1 MPDEYLPLLV
11 FPEKRI
17 LQPEKGNGF
26 PPGKQNLPGHGA
38 QVDRIGRQIKHLEED
53 FARYQASLTG
63 ALAGLEPEMVLVIE
77 IVGRLDDFR
86 QAVEAAG
93 LEWLGETEI
102 DDLEAEDDSFHER
115 DAAGQPAVKPLSGR
129 MFLAMSNMA
138 GLQEILAL
146 WKQWKANRSLP
157 YGKTKW
163 KAVFEQLNV
172 LRRWGI
178 EETLVETGMI
188 DRWQAL
194 RDPLNSEEKVR
205 FQIELFYRK
214 RDEKRRNNEATIR
227 SLLEDLGGQTLSEFL
242 DMPQIAF
249 HAVKAELPAHAIQSL
264 LAQVAA
270 DEADID
276 IELFKFAGIMYFR
289 PTGQSLA
296 VSEEGEGEPAAFPES
311 VSDLSPVAAL
321 LDGAPLQL
329 HEALKDRL
337 LVDDTFGMEATY
349 QPGERKHGT
358 AMASLILHGDR
369 SNPESKPL
377 PHKLYCIPVMQPD
390 HQTLKHDEHMPDDVF
405 FEDRIHIAVRRMFE
419 GSGDVPAQAPTV
431 KVINLSI
438 GDTAREFIRT
448 PSPWA
453 RVIDW
458 LAYHYRVL
466 FCISAGN
473 YCDAINIGLNQ
484 QQFAALSDGEKIS
497 ATVKAIS
504 NSLSSR
510 RLLSPAEA
518 MNAITVGAAH
528 ADDSG
533 NAYSQSSQRVDVLPS
548 QTLFSPAT
556 RLGFGFNRSIKPDI
570 LMPGGRQLYNAPMQD
585 SSTLYS
591 VNNSIGAPGQK
602 VALDSGTQGELNKEV
617 FWCGTSNATALA
629 TRGAVRLYDMLDRLR
644 NEEGEDIPETLMS
657 VLMKTL
663 LVHGAKQDD
672 VGKQH
677 IEQALK
683 DARNTHQFKQVI
695 TRYLGYGVVDIE
707 RVLTCT
713 AQRATVL
720 GYGEIRENE
729 VHEYAF
735 PIPPGFSSQ
744 KIWRRLVVTLAWLT
758 PINPD
763 HRNLREAKLTLEPG
777 GGNWSSQILR
787 LDRQDGDYQQV
798 KRGTVQHEVLE
809 GTKQI
814 QAFEDGETL
823 RIRVICKKDAT
834 AHLDAVIPYGLAVTL
849 EAKEDIPI
857 YQQVRARIKQ
867 PVRIAQGV
875 DR

>member
-38 QVDRIGRQIKHLEED
+38 QVDRIGRQIEHLEED

-86 QAVEAAG
+86 QAVEATG

-115 DAAGQPAVKPLSGR
+115 DAAGQPAVKPLRGR

-146 WKQWKANRSLP
+146 WEQWKANRSLP

-194 RDPLNSEEKVR
+194 HDPLNSEEKVR

-214 RDEKRRNNEATIR
+214 RVEKRRNNEATIR
-227 SLLEDLGGQTLSEFL
+227 SLLEGLGGQTLSEFL

-270 DEADID
+270 DEAD
-276 IELFKFAGIMYFR
+276 
-289 PTGQSLA
+289 
-296 VSEEGEGEPAAFPES
+296 
-311 VSDLSPVAAL
+311 
-321 LDGAPLQL
+321 
-329 HEALKDRL
+329 
-337 LVDDTFGMEATY
+337 

-390 HQTLKHDEHMPDDVF
+390 HQTREHDEHMPDDVF

-438 GDTAREFIRT
+438 GDTAREFIHT

-473 YCDAINIGLNQ
+473 YCDTINIGLTQ

-504 NSLSSR
+504 NSLTSR

-533 NAYSQSSQRVDVLPS
+533 NAYPQFGQRVDVLPS

-591 VNNSIGAPGQK
+591 VDNSIIAPGQK
-602 VALDSGTQGELNKEV
+602 VALDSKKQGVLNSEA
-617 FWCGTSNATALA
+617 FWRGTSNATALA

-683 DARNTHQFKQVI
+683 DARNTHQFKQAI
-695 TRYLGYGVVDIE
+695 TRYLGYGIVDIE

-823 RIRVICKKDAT
+823 RIRVTCKKDAT

>member
-1 MPDEYLPLLV
+1 
-11 FPEKRI
+11 
-17 LQPEKGNGF
+17 
-26 PPGKQNLPGHGA
+26 
-38 QVDRIGRQIKHLEED
+38 
-53 FARYQASLTG
+53 
-63 ALAGLEPEMVLVIE
+63 
-77 IVGRLDDFR
+77 
-86 QAVEAAG
+86 
-93 LEWLGETEI
+93 
-102 DDLEAEDDSFHER
+102 
-115 DAAGQPAVKPLSGR
+115 
-129 MFLAMSNMA
+129 MA

-146 WKQWKANRSLP
+146 WEQWKANRSLP

-194 RDPLNSEEKVR
+194 HDPLNSEEKVR

-214 RDEKRRNNEATIR
+214 RVEKRRNNEATIR
-227 SLLEDLGGQTLSEFL
+227 SLLEGLGGQTLSEFL

-390 HQTLKHDEHMPDDVF
+390 HQTREHDEHMPDDVF

-438 GDTAREFIRT
+438 GDTAREFIHT

-473 YCDAINIGLNQ
+473 YCDTINIGLTQ

-504 NSLSSR
+504 NSLTSR

-533 NAYSQSSQRVDVLPS
+533 NAYPQFGQRVDVLPS

-591 VNNSIGAPGQK
+591 VDNSIIAPGQK
-602 VALDSGTQGELNKEV
+602 VALDSKKQGVLNSEA
-617 FWCGTSNATALA
+617 FWRGTSNATALA

-683 DARNTHQFKQVI
+683 DARNTHQFKQAI
-695 TRYLGYGVVDIE
+695 TRYLGYGIVDIE

-823 RIRVICKKDAT
+823 RIRVTCKKDAT

>member
-1 MPDEYLPLLV
+1 
-11 FPEKRI
+11 
-17 LQPEKGNGF
+17 
-26 PPGKQNLPGHGA
+26 
-38 QVDRIGRQIKHLEED
+38 
-53 FARYQASLTG
+53 
-63 ALAGLEPEMVLVIE
+63 
-77 IVGRLDDFR
+77 
-86 QAVEAAG
+86 
-93 LEWLGETEI
+93 
-102 DDLEAEDDSFHER
+102 
-115 DAAGQPAVKPLSGR
+115 
-129 MFLAMSNMA
+129 MSNMA

-146 WKQWKANRSLP
+146 WEQWKANRSLP

-194 RDPLNSEEKVR
+194 HDPLNSEEKVR

-214 RDEKRRNNEATIR
+214 RVEKRRNNEATIR
-227 SLLEDLGGQTLSEFL
+227 SLLEGLGGQTLSEFL

-390 HQTLKHDEHMPDDVF
+390 HQTREHDEHMPDDVF

-438 GDTAREFIRT
+438 GDTAREFIHT

-473 YCDAINIGLNQ
+473 YCDTINIGLTQ

-504 NSLSSR
+504 NSLTSR

-533 NAYSQSSQRVDVLPS
+533 NAYPQFGQRVDVLPS

-591 VNNSIGAPGQK
+591 VDNSIIAPGQK
-602 VALDSGTQGELNKEV
+602 VALDSKKQGVLNSEA
-617 FWCGTSNATALA
+617 FWRGTSNATALA

-683 DARNTHQFKQVI
+683 DARNTHQFKQAI
-695 TRYLGYGVVDIE
+695 TRYLGYGIVDIE

-823 RIRVICKKDAT
+823 RIRVTCKKDAT

>member
-38 QVDRIGRQIKHLEED
+38 QVDRIGRQIEHLEED

-86 QAVEAAG
+86 QAVEATG

-115 DAAGQPAVKPLSGR
+115 DAAGQPAVKPLRGR

-146 WKQWKANRSLP
+146 WEQWKANRSLP

-194 RDPLNSEEKVR
+194 HDPLNSEEKVR

-214 RDEKRRNNEATIR
+214 RVEKRRNNEATIR
-227 SLLEDLGGQTLSEFL
+227 SLLEGLGGQTLSEFL

-377 PHKLYCIPVMQPD
+377 PHKLYCIPVMQLR
-390 HQTLKHDEHMPDDVF
+390 HANMMNICRMTFSLKTASILPFGACSKALAMSPRKRLRSRSSIF
-405 FEDRIHIAVRRMFE
+405 
-419 GSGDVPAQAPTV
+419 PL
-431 KVINLSI
+431 VIQRGNLSI
-438 GDTAREFIRT
+438 R
-448 PSPWA
+448 
-453 RVIDW
+453 
-458 LAYHYRVL
+458 RVL
-466 FCISAGN
+466 G
-473 YCDAINIGLNQ
+473 
-484 QQFAALSDGEKIS
+484 
-497 ATVKAIS
+497 
-504 NSLSSR
+504 
-510 RLLSPAEA
+510 
-518 MNAITVGAAH
+518 
-528 ADDSG
+528 
-533 NAYSQSSQRVDVLPS
+533 
-548 QTLFSPAT
+548 
-556 RLGFGFNRSIKPDI
+556 
-570 LMPGGRQLYNAPMQD
+570 
-585 SSTLYS
+585 
-591 VNNSIGAPGQK
+591 
-602 VALDSGTQGELNKEV
+602 
-617 FWCGTSNATALA
+617 
-629 TRGAVRLYDMLDRLR
+629 
-644 NEEGEDIPETLMS
+644 
-657 VLMKTL
+657 
-663 LVHGAKQDD
+663 HG
-672 VGKQH
+672 
-677 IEQALK
+677 
-683 DARNTHQFKQVI
+683 
-695 TRYLGYGVVDIE
+695 
-707 RVLTCT
+707 
-713 AQRATVL
+713 
-720 GYGEIRENE
+720 
-729 VHEYAF
+729 
-735 PIPPGFSSQ
+735 
-744 KIWRRLVVTLAWLT
+744 
-758 PINPD
+758 
-763 HRNLREAKLTLEPG
+763 
-777 GGNWSSQILR
+777 
-787 LDRQDGDYQQV
+787 
-798 KRGTVQHEVLE
+798 
-809 GTKQI
+809 
-814 QAFEDGETL
+814 
-823 RIRVICKKDAT
+823 
-834 AHLDAVIPYGLAVTL
+834 
-849 EAKEDIPI
+849 
-857 YQQVRARIKQ
+857 
-867 PVRIAQGV
+867 
-875 DR
+875 

>member
-1 MPDEYLPLLV
+1 MPNEHLPLLV

-38 QVDRIGRQIKHLEED
+38 QVARIGRQIEHLEED

-102 DDLEAEDDSFHER
+102 DDLEAEDDGFHER

-146 WKQWKANRSLP
+146 WEQWKANRSLP
-157 YGKTKW
+157 HGKTKW

-178 EETLVETGMI
+178 EERLVETGMI
-188 DRWQAL
+188 DRWQDL
-194 RDPLNSEEKVR
+194 LEPLDLEEKVR

-214 RDEKRRNNEATIR
+214 RVEKRRNNEVAIR
-227 SLLEDLGGQTLSEFL
+227 SLLEGLGGQTLSEFL

-264 LAQVAA
+264 LDQVAA
-270 DEADID
+270 DGTDID
-276 IELFKFAGIMYFR
+276 IELFKFSGIMYFR

-296 VSEEGEGEPAAFPES
+296 VSEEGEGEPAEFPES
-311 VSDLSPVAAL
+311 VSDLPPVAAL

-337 LVDDTFGMEATY
+337 LVDDTFGLEATY

-369 SNPESKPL
+369 SNPESEPL

-390 HQTLKHDEHMPDDVF
+390 HQTREHDEHMPDDVF

-419 GSGDVPAQAPTV
+419 GSGDLPPQAPTV
-431 KVINLSI
+431 RVINLSI
-438 GDTAREFIRT
+438 GDIAREFIHM

-453 RVIDW
+453 RLLDW
-458 LAYHYRVL
+458 LSYRYRVL
-466 FCISAGN
+466 FCVSAGN
-473 YCDAINIGLNQ
+473 YSDEIELGVNQ
-484 QQFAALSDGEKIS
+484 QQFSALSEADKIIL
-497 ATVKAIS
+497 TIKAIS
-504 NSLSSR
+504 NSLTSR

-518 MNAITVGAAH
+518 INAITVGAAH
-528 ADDSG
+528 TDDSG
-533 NAYSQSSQRVDVLPS
+533 DAYPQLNQRVDVLPS
-548 QTLFSPAT
+548 QALLSPAT
-556 RLGFGFNRSIKPDI
+556 RLGFGFKHSIKPDI
-570 LMPGGRQLYNAPMQD
+570 LMPGGRQFYNAPMLD
-585 SSTLYS
+585 RDTKYS
-591 VNNSIGAPGQK
+591 INKALLAPGQK
-602 VALDSGTQGELNKEV
+602 VALDSQQQGVLNNEA
-617 FWCGTSNATALA
+617 FWRGTSNATALA
-629 TRGAVRLYDMLDRLR
+629 TRGAVWLYAMLDRLR
-644 NEEGEDIPETLMS
+644 KEEGEDIPEGLMS

-672 VGKQH
+672 AGKQH

-683 DARNTHQFKQVI
+683 NTSNSRKFKQVI

-707 RVLTCT
+707 RVLSCT

-720 GYGEIRENE
+720 GCGEIQENE

-763 HRNLREAKLTLEPG
+763 HRNLREAKLVLEPG
-777 GGNWSSQILR
+777 GGNWSSQILK
-787 LDRQDGDYQQV
+787 LDRQDGDHNQV
-798 KRGTVQHEVLE
+798 QRGTVQHEVLE
-809 GTKQI
+809 GRNQI

-823 RIRVICKKDAT
+823 RIRVTCKKDAT
-834 AHLDAVIPYGLAVTL
+834 ARLDAVIPYGLAVTL

-857 YQQVRARIKQ
+857 YQQIRTKIK
-867 PVRIAQGV
+867 PRVGV
-875 DR
+875 TP

>member
-26 PPGKQNLPGHGA
+26 PSDKQSLPSHGA
-38 QVDRIGRQIKHLEED
+38 QVARIGTQIEHLKQD

-63 ALAGLEPEMVLVIE
+63 ALAGVEPEMVLVIE

-86 QAVEAAG
+86 QAVEAAD
-93 LEWLGETEI
+93 LEWLGEIEL
-102 DDLEAEDDSFHER
+102 DDLEAEDDGFYKA
-115 DAAGQPAVKPLSGR
+115 DDAGQRIVKPLIGR
-129 MFLAMSNMA
+129 MFLAMSDMR
-138 GLQEILAL
+138 GLQNLLLL
-146 WKQWKANRSLP
+146 WDQWKASGQVP
-157 YGKTKW
+157 HGQKKW
-163 KAVFEQLNV
+163 EAVFKQLNV

-188 DRWQAL
+188 NRWQDL
-194 RDPLNSEEKVR
+194 LNPINPDER
-205 FQIELFYRK
+205 ITFQVELFYRK
-214 RDEKRRNNEATIR
+214 KYEKRRSTEAVIR
-227 SLLEDLGGQTLSEFL
+227 SLLENLGGRALSDFI

-249 HAVKAELPAHAIQSL
+249 HAVKAELSAQAIQSL
-264 LAQVAA
+264 LDQVTAE
-270 DEADID
+270 EAEID

-296 VSEEGEGEPAAFPES
+296 VSEEGEGEPAPFPQS
-311 VSDLSPVAAL
+311 VSDLPPVAAL

-337 LVDDTFGMEATY
+337 LVDDAFGLEATY

-369 SNPESKPL
+369 SNPESEPL
-377 PHKLYCIPVMQPD
+377 RHKLYCVPVMQPD
-390 HQTLKHDEHMPDDVF
+390 HRTRAHDEHMPDDIF

-419 GSGDVPAQAPTV
+419 DSGDVPSQAPTV

-438 GDTAREFIRT
+438 GDTVREFIHT

-453 RVIDW
+453 RLLDW
-458 LAYHYRVL
+458 LAYRYRVL
-466 FCISAGN
+466 FCVSAGN
-473 YCDAINIGLNQ
+473 YCEDIDIGFNQ
-484 QQFAALSDGEKIS
+484 QQFAAFSEEDKI
-497 ATVKAIS
+497 KASIKAVS
-504 NSLSSR
+504 HTLSSR

-533 NAYSQSSQRVDVLPS
+533 NAYPQFGQRVDVLPS
-548 QTLFSPAT
+548 QALFSPAT
-556 RLGFGFNRSIKPDI
+556 RLGFGFRRSIKPDI
-570 LMPGGRQLYNAPMQD
+570 LMPGGRQLYNAPVQAGA
-585 SSTLYS
+585 SHYS
-591 VNNSIGAPGQK
+591 INNSILGPGQK
-602 VALDSGTQGELNKEV
+602 VAIDSQEQGSLNREV
-617 FWCGTSNATALA
+617 FSRGTSNATALA

-644 NEEGEDIPETLMS
+644 TEEGEDIPEALMS
-657 VLMKTL
+657 VLMKAL
-663 LVHGAKQDD
+663 LVHGSKQDD
-672 VGKQH
+672 TGKQH

-683 DARNTHQFKQVI
+683 HARNSPQFKQVI
-695 TRYLGYGVVDIE
+695 TRFLGYGAVDIE
-707 RVLTCT
+707 RVLTCA

-720 GYGEIRENE
+720 GCGEIRENE

-758 PINPD
+758 PINPN

-787 LDRQDGDYQQV
+787 LDRQDGDHNQV
-798 KRGTVQHEVLE
+798 ERGTVQHEVLE
-809 GTKQI
+809 GKKQV

-823 RIRVICKKDAT
+823 RIRITCKKDAT

-867 PVRIAQGV
+867 PVRIVPGIG
-875 DR
+875 R